1 MSHVGGNSLVDEL
14 CADPE
19 GLGHV
24 AQSEGA
30 VGLQQLA
37 VGLDPHLAHVV
48 TVVWRKEPVLLHLL
62 LHHGCD
68 TKTRSEPMA
77 DRAALTGHDDG
88 EKEPHPATGRR
99 RSNGTRTGRRDT
111 GAPRANCAAPPRSP
125 RP

>member
-1 MSHVGGNSLVDEL
+1 MMSRVGGNSLVDEL

-48 TVVWRKEPVLLHLL
+48 TVVWREEPVLLHLL

-68 TKTRSEPMA
+68 TKTRLEPMA
-77 DRAALTGHDDG
+77 DRAA
-88 EKEPHPATGRR
+88 
-99 RSNGTRTGRRDT
+99 RRDT
-111 GAPRANCAAPPRSP
+111 TTGKRSLTQ
-125 RP
+125 

>member
-1 MSHVGGNSLVDEL
+1 MDGEYSLVDEL

-37 VGLDPHLAHVV
+37 VGLDPHLAHIV
-48 TVVWRKEPVLLHLL
+48 TVVRRKEPVLLHLL

-68 TKTRSEPMA
+68 AKTRLEPA
-77 DRAALTGHDDG
+77 
-88 EKEPHPATGRR
+88 EE
-99 RSNGTRTGRRDT
+99 RDVRQKREQR
-111 GAPRANCAAPPRSP
+111 GKGSSP
-125 RP
+125 KDWKKTE

>member
-1 MSHVGGNSLVDEL
+1 MSRVGGNSLVDEL

-19 GLGHV
+19 GLRHV

-48 TVVWRKEPVLLHLL
+48 TVVWREEPVLLHLL

-68 TKTRSEPMA
+68 TKHTFRAGGGRS
-77 DRAALTGHDDG
+77 GHGGRDG
-88 EKEPHPATGRR
+88 A
-99 RSNGTRTGRRDT
+99 
-111 GAPRANCAAPPRSP
+111 SP
-125 RP
+125 KDWKKTE

>member
-1 MSHVGGNSLVDEL
+1 MWARNSLVDKL

-48 TVVWRKEPVLLHLL
+48 TVVWREEPVLLHLL
-62 LHHGCD
+62 FHHGCD
-68 TKTRSEPMA
+68 TNTRSEPVA
-77 DRAALTGHDDG
+77 GGAA
-88 EKEPHPATGRR
+88 
-99 RSNGTRTGRRDT
+99 RRDMT
-111 GAPRANCAAPPRSP
+111 GKGSLTQRLEEDGVTALVQGEEILAH
-125 RP
+125 